1 MLIEC
6 HTRRKKGTAVN
17 FPGVSYHF
25 KPTKEGGP
33 HVCEVEDEGHIARL
47 LSIIECYTEAG
58 HELPKPVKPPSAPI
72 VEIPDEPSDE
82 DKLKLEEDLDIELQ
96 MCETIIGMDTRDACE
111 QLGVL
116 SDPALEQLATMEMS
130 GQARATLLTAIEEER
145 TLRTTDGGTGEDD
158 GAGEGGDDG
167 EGEGSENPPGD
178 ED

>member
-6 HTRRKKGTAVN
+6 HTRRKKGTTVN

-33 HVCEVEDEGHIARL
+33 HVCEVKDEGHIARL
-47 LSIIECYTEAG
+47 LSITECYTEAG
-58 HELPKPVKPPSAPI
+58 HELPKPKKPPSAPI

-82 DKLKLEEDLDIELQ
+82 DKLKVEEDLDIELQ
-96 MCETIIGMDTRDACE
+96 MCETIIGMNVRDASE

-130 GQARATLLTAIEEER
+130 GQARSTLLQAIEEER
-145 TLRTTDGGTGEDD
+145 TLRTTDGGTGEGD
-158 GAGEGGDDG
+158 GDG
-167 EGEGSENPPGD
+167 ESEEDENPPGD